1 MLFAI
6 LLILHFIGLALGVGT
21 GFAMMALGKSSA
33 ELPPEERTKFML
45 RASVLAK
52 NGSIGLALLILSGLG
67 MLVVRGF
74 GTMFKLGGG
83 AFHAKLTVVLIMAGL
98 LGYMQVTLKKVREAG
113 GGPLMAKLPKLGGAM
128 LMLGLAAI
136 VLAVLAFEL

>member
-1 MLFAI
+1 MFPV

-21 GFAMMALGKSSA
+21 GFAMMALGKASA
-33 ELPPEERTKFML
+33 NLSPEERTQFML
-45 RASVLAK
+45 RASVLSK

-67 MLVVRGF
+67 MLVDRGF
-74 GTMFKLGGG
+74 GPVFKSGGG
-83 AFHAKLTVVLIMAGL
+83 LFHAKLTLVLIMAGL
-98 LGYMQVTLKKVREAG
+98 LGYMQATLKKVREAG

-128 LMLGLAAI
+128 LMLGLAVI